1 MTSTAGVVVGIDGS
15 TTAAVALVAAIE
27 EAARRGVGVTAVLA
41 FPAPGSWGDGDGDAA
56 VADADRLAA
65 AVREQAQ
72 RYVDEARVPLPAD
85 LRGVPVEVRVRAGS
99 PAPVLVDAAGDAELL
114 VVGHRG
120 RGMVGRAVLGAT
132 GVRLLALA
140 PCPVLVVRPRAAG
153 PDGPV
158 VVGVDRSANSAAAL
172 RYALTDATRRGVGV
186 LAVTGAAPPPSTVGF
201 RPLPATTLAEVR
213 NGLQPRVEQFVD
225 EVVTGHRREHPVPDV
240 DVTVRAED
248 PTRTVVDVAEE
259 CAAPVVVVGR
269 TGHGALTRWLLGSV
283 AHGAVLRAPCPVV
296 VVPDDTAP
304 PVDHP
309 ERDGDGDD

>member
-1 MTSTAGVVVGIDGS
+1 
-15 TTAAVALVAAIE
+15 LVAAIE

-41 FPAPGSWGDGDGDAA
+41 YPAPGSWGDGDGG
-56 VADADRLAA
+56 ADLADPDRLAA

-72 RYVDEARVPLPAD
+72 RYVDEARVPLPVG

-99 PAPVLVDAAGDAELL
+99 PAPVLVDAARDAELL

-153 PDGPV
+153 SDGPV
-158 VVGVDRSANSAAAL
+158 VVGIDRSQNSAAAL
-172 RYALTDATRRGVGV
+172 RYALTDAMRRGVGV

-201 RPLPATTLAEVR
+201 RPLPAATLAEVR
-213 NGLQPRVEQFVD
+213 DGLQPRVEQFVD
-225 EVVTGHRREHPVPDV
+225 EVVAGHRREHPVPDLDVNVDVDV

-248 PTRTVVDVAEE
+248 PTRAVVDVAED

-296 VVPDDTAP
+296 VVPDDAVP
-304 PVDHP
+304 PFDHP
-309 ERDGDGDD
+309 ERDGDGDE